1 MQAIYTTSYP
11 HNNFVIVLDL
21 QMRKTGV
28 ERRLTGA
35 WEALNLAILIT
46 FFCIFFWH
54 RVITYLKK
62 LKRIYSFGFSNLT
75 FNIGS

>member
-28 ERRLTGA
+28 ERRLTRA

-46 FFCIFFWH
+46 FLHIFWH

-62 LKRIYSFGFSNLT
+62 LKRIYSFRFFKSY
-75 FNIGS
+75 F

>member
-28 ERRLTGA
+28 ERRLTRA

-46 FFCIFFWH
+46 FFAYFFG
-54 RVITYLKK
+54 TE
-62 LKRIYSFGFSNLT
+62 
-75 FNIGS
+75 